1 MNPIRLIIAHA
12 AAHSHELLLRQALVY
27 QKSQGAKAP
36 HETHVA
42 SLLLYLFLQP
52 KRQNWGASGVTADN
66 SGGMG
71 SLLDVVV

>member
-1 MNPIRLIIAHA
+1 MNPIRLIITHA
-12 AAHSHELLLRQALVY
+12 AADSHGLLLRQALVY

-36 HETHVA
+36 HEAHVA

-52 KRQNWGASGVTADN
+52 KRQNWGASGAE
-66 SGGMG
+66 GMG